1 MTDQR
6 CAVVTGASRGIG
18 SAVAKGLAD
27 AGYTVVG
34 TATGKT
40 GLRLIESEL
49 CANYPACIALELN
62 VAQDD
67 SIEQFLSNLEAHK
80 LKPLVLVNN
89 AGITRDNLLLRMKD
103 DEWNEVLTTNLSS
116 IFKLSKP
123 LLRNMLKARTGRII
137 NIGSVVG
144 SAGNAGQANYAAS
157 KAGMVGLTK
166 SLAREVAIRG
176 ITVNT
181 IAPGFIDTDM
191 TKAVAPQQ
199 REMMLAQVPA
209 GRLGDPDEI
218 ASAVV
223 FLASDA
229 AGYITGETLH
239 INGGMH
245 MD

>member
-1 MTDQR
+1 MN
-6 CAVVTGASRGIG
+6 I
-18 SAVAKGLAD
+18 
-27 AGYTVVG
+27 
-34 TATGKT
+34 
-40 GLRLIESEL
+40 
-49 CANYPACIALELN
+49 
-62 VAQDD
+62 
-67 SIEQFLSNLEAHK
+67 
-80 LKPLVLVNN
+80 
-89 AGITRDNLLLRMKD
+89 
-103 DEWNEVLTTNLSS
+103 SS
-116 IFKLSKP
+116 TSGVF
-123 LLRNMLKARTGRII
+123 
-137 NIGSVVG
+137 
-144 SAGNAGQANYAAS
+144 GNAGQANYAAS

>member
-144 SAGNAGQANYAAS
+144 SAGNAGQTNYAAS

-181 IAPGFIDTDM
+181 IAPGFIDSDM

>member
-144 SAGNAGQANYAAS
+144 SAGNAGQTIYAAS

-181 IAPGFIDTDM
+181 IAPGFIDSDM

>member
-157 KAGMVGLTK
+157 KAGMVGLTL
-166 SLAREVAIRG
+166 SLI
-176 ITVNT
+176 
-181 IAPGFIDTDM
+181 
-191 TKAVAPQQ
+191 
-199 REMMLAQVPA
+199 
-209 GRLGDPDEI
+209 
-218 ASAVV
+218 
-223 FLASDA
+223 
-229 AGYITGETLH
+229 H
-239 INGGMH
+239 I
-245 MD
+245 

>member
-1 MTDQR
+1 MTDQK

-34 TATGKT
+34 TATGKA
-40 GLRLIESEL
+40 GLKRIESEL
-49 CANYPACIALELN
+49 CVRYPTCIALQLN
-62 VAQDD
+62 VAEDH
-67 SIEQFLSNLEAHK
+67 SIKQFLSNLEAHE
-80 LKPLVLVNN
+80 LRPLVLVNN

-103 DEWNEVLTTNLSS
+103 DEWNDVLTTNLSS

-123 LLRNMLKARTGRII
+123 LLRNMLKARAGRII

-144 SAGNAGQANYAAS
+144 SAGNAGQSNYAAA

-166 SLAREVAIRG
+166 SLAREVALRG
-176 ITVNT
+176 VTVNT

-209 GRLGDPDEI
+209 GRLGDPDEV

-229 AGYITGETLH
+229 ASYITGETLH

>member
-1 MTDQR
+1 M
-6 CAVVTGASRGIG
+6 
-18 SAVAKGLAD
+18 K
-27 AGYTVVG
+27 
-34 TATGKT
+34 
-40 GLRLIESEL
+40 
-49 CANYPACIALELN
+49 LN
-62 VAQDD
+62 VAEDN
-67 SIEQFLSNLEAHK
+67 SIKQFLSNLEAHE

-103 DEWNEVLTTNLSS
+103 DEWNDVLTTNLSS

-123 LLRNMLKARTGRII
+123 LLRNMLKARAGRII

-144 SAGNAGQANYAAS
+144 SAGNAGQSNYAAA

-166 SLAREVAIRG
+166 SLAREVALRG
-176 ITVNT
+176 VTVNT

-209 GRLGDPDEI
+209 GRLGDPDEV

-229 AGYITGETLH
+229 ASYITGETLH